1 MSEKCNAC
9 PRKCGADRDVS
20 FGFCKS
26 GNSFRIA
33 RAALHFWEEPCISGK
48 NGSGTVFFSGCN
60 LKCIYCQNY
69 EVSHNCFGKDITD
82 ERLLEIFRELK
93 NQGAHNVNLVN
104 PTHYA
109 KRLASLLK
117 ENPVGIPVVYNTS
130 GYESV
135 ETLKELA
142 GVVDVY
148 LTDLKYFDSDISK
161 KYSMADDYF
170 DVALNA
176 VKEMKRQ
183 QPRDIFDENEMLQKG
198 VIIRNLILP
207 GNISQSIKVLDAI
220 ADNFGADTL
229 VSLMS
234 QYTPFGEAEKYPV
247 INRRITKRE
256 YAAVVS
262 HLDSL
267 GFENVFVQQLS
278 SAKEEYIPPFD
289 LTGV

>member
-1 MSEKCNAC
+1 M
-9 PRKCGADRDVS
+9 
-20 FGFCKS
+20 
-26 GNSFRIA
+26 
-33 RAALHFWEEPCISGK
+33 
-48 NGSGTVFFSGCN
+48 
-60 LKCIYCQNY
+60 
-69 EVSHNCFGKDITD
+69 
-82 ERLLEIFRELK
+82 
-93 NQGAHNVNLVN
+93 
-104 PTHYA
+104 
-109 KRLASLLK
+109 LK

-234 QYTPFGEAEKYPV
+234 QYTPFGEAENYPV
-247 INRRITKRE
+247 INRRISKRE